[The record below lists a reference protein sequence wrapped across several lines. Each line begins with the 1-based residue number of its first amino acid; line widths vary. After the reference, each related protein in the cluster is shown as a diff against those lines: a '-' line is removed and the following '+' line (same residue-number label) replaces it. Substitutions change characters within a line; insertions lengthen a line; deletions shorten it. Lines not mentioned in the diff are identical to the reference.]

1 MGRGKLSEE
10 EIRILKKNPY
20 VVDVNERGI
29 SYSEEFM
36 FLFIREYVQGRKPT
50 DIFRSAGF
58 DTKILGSKRIERAC
72 ARWKESYEAGTLGR
86 RSSKRKT
93 ARSTNVSA
101 ISDACAGDAAAAG
114 RARASE
120 NHNYIYADQTYESA
134 KRAGAS
140 ANHAVES
147 VKFTETSVSRASA
160 KRTEASGNHA
170 AAFEN
175 RADADGGH
183 AEAAADSAAETAAG
197 SASTVGSKLIET
209 AYDTYAKNDSDR
221 EAARHHAMEKL
232 RESTLEVCREQAKKI
247 KHLTAENLLIKAIL
261 KELAA
266 AFTDDTN
273 TASGKPWITTA
284 DPGKAFGDNAA
295 GVRSDKFDPASAE
308 ALADT
313 EVYAG
318 RANTADPVKTNATV
332 DTEASVNTNAPGNTE
347 TPTGTAAKAE
357 QTEMPEFGT
366 AKLGAETL
374 CRIIEEIAEQEEFS
388 GCVSTLCRTAGISR
402 NTYYSYCRSK

>member
-20 VVDVNERGI
+20 VIDVNERGI

-93 ARSTNVSA
+93 ARSMNASA
-101 ISDACAGDAAAAG
+101 IGDAHAGDAAGAG
-114 RARASE
+114 RVRASE
-120 NHNYIYADQTYESA
+120 NHGYIYADHADECA
-134 KRAGAS
+134 NRAGAS

-147 VKFTETSVSRASA
+147 VKFTEASVSHASASA
-160 KRTEASGNHA
+160 KRTEASANHA
-170 AAFEN
+170 DAFEN
-175 RADADGGH
+175 RVDADGSH
-183 AEAAADSAAETAAG
+183 AEAAADFTAETAAG
-197 SASTVGSKLIET
+197 SAPIVGSKLIET
-209 AYDTYAKNDSDR
+209 AYETYAKSDSDR

-261 KELAA
+261 KELTAA
-266 AFTDDTN
+266 LTDKESIEP
-273 TASGKPWITTA
+273 TAAGITRTAAGNITEAATSGANAP
-284 DPGKAFGDNAA
+284 GDNAN
-295 GVRSDKFDPASAE
+295 SAADNS
-308 ALADT
+308 ALAFDDAKRPLAGMKST
-313 EVYAG
+313 PDDAKTPSVNMEVPAG
-318 RANTADPVKTNATV
+318 RANTD
-332 DTEASVNTNAPGNTE
+332 
-347 TPTGTAAKAE
+347 
-357 QTEMPEFGT
+357 QTEIPEFGT